1 LSLVIAGGLTYLLN
15 RPLGVLPALGPFFSP
30 FTGFWQNAD
39 APLKLPPAD
48 MKLAGLKGEVT
59 VRYDDNGVPHVFADN
74 DEDLYFA
81 QGYIIAR
88 DRLWQMDFYSRVAAG
103 RLSEVMGPLALDFD
117 RYNRRLQLPE
127 GAERLAEAF
136 LHDPVSKM
144 IAESYSAGVNAY
156 IEQVTYKDLPIE
168 YKILGYQPE
177 AWSPLKTA
185 LVEMVMR
192 KDMNA
197 RSDDYRMSNA
207 LAKHGKEVI
216 NDLFP
221 DYPIE
226 ESPIVP
232 TGTKWD
238 FTPVAV
244 PKVPEMMKLPLL
256 QVSTWKPK
264 IRGLVLITGPFMDLA
279 PLQVCH
285 FWPTTRIWDFHCLP
299 FGTKCNWF
307 LPLSTSM
314 AYVCPVGRALALV
327 SIKTLLG
334 E

>member
-1 LSLVIAGGLTYLLN
+1 MKYLRALLSLLVAGGLTYLLN
-15 RPLGVLPALGPFFSP
+15 RPLGPVPALGLFLSP
-30 FTGFWQNAD
+30 FTGFWQNAE
-39 APLKLPPAD
+39 APLKTPPTD
-48 MKLAGLKGEVT
+48 IQLQGLKGEVT
-59 VRYDDNGVPHVFADN
+59 VKYDDNGVPHVFADN

-136 LHDPVSKM
+136 LRDPISKM

-156 IEQVTYKDLPIE
+156 IAQVTYKELPIE

-197 RSDDYRMSNA
+197 RSDDYRMANA
-207 LAKHGKEVI
+207 LASHGKEVMK
-216 NDLFP
+216 DLFP

-232 TGTKWD
+232 TGTKWS
-238 FTPVAV
+238 FTPLAV
-244 PKVPEMMKLPLL
+244 PKIPEMMQAAIASNLDIEAENPGIGAKA
-256 QVSTWKPK
+256 T
-264 IRGLVLITGPFMDLA
+264 GLFM
-279 PLQVCH
+279 
-285 FWPTTRIWDFHCLP
+285 
-299 FGTKCNWF
+299 
-307 LPLSTSM
+307 
-314 AYVCPVGRALALV
+314 ALV
-327 SIKTLLG
+327 PPLDSFTFQ
-334 E
+334 